1 VKVIRGPKWTQAKIT
16 YKRGDDNTE
25 LFVNVT
31 RDKVNVPSVAEKML
45 ENKIGYIEIST
56 FGEHTATEFTKSWNL
71 LTSSGAQGMILDFRN
86 NGGGY
91 LETAIDMAS
100 VVLPSNSSVLIIKQN
115 DPKKNEI
122 LLTRARAKSN
132 TTLPIIVLINDYS
145 ASASEIFAG
154 AIKDHNRGIL
164 LGEKSYGK
172 WSVQEPFDLG
182 DGSIIKITTARWYTP
197 NDVSID
203 EKWITPDVQVM
214 LTNKDYES
222 IFDRQLKAAE
232 TILQDQIT
240 SKSSVEA
247 LRAKYSENSFT
258 TITKE

>member
-1 VKVIRGPKWTQAKIT
+1 
-16 YKRGDDNTE
+16 
-25 LFVNVT
+25 
-31 RDKVNVPSVAEKML
+31 ML

-172 WSVQEPFDLG
+172 
-182 DGSIIKITTARWYTP
+182 
-197 NDVSID
+197 
-203 EKWITPDVQVM
+203 
-214 LTNKDYES
+214 
-222 IFDRQLKAAE
+222 
-232 TILQDQIT
+232 
-240 SKSSVEA
+240 
-247 LRAKYSENSFT
+247 
-258 TITKE
+258 